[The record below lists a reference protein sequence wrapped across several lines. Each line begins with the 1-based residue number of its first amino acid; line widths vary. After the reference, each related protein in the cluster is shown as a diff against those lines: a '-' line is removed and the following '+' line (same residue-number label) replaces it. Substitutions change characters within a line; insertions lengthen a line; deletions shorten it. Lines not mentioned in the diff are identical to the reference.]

1 VRLPSQIIGKAEWP
15 FQSRGAHLCSL
26 KKKKIGKGH
35 LTREKKKQE
44 EDDFSVKIFHTKI
57 MIYEDLTVQTQI
69 RFQKRDL

>member
-1 VRLPSQIIGKAEWP
+1 MAFPKQRRTPLLFKE
-15 FQSRGAHLCSL
+15 
-26 KKKKIGKGH
+26 KKIGKGH